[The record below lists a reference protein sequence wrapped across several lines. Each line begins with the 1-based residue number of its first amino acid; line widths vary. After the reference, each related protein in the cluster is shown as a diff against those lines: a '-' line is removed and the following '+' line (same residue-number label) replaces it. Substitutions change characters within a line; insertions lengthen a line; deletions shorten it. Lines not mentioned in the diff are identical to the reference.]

1 MTWHQHE
8 RTALTDA
15 LIDAGPLAPTLCEGW
30 QARHLAAHVVLR
42 ERSVRVGAGLVVPAL
57 AGAADRAISDLAD
70 TAQDDRGFAAL
81 VARVSAP
88 PPAWS
93 PVTWAGDAAN
103 LVELFVHTEDVR
115 RGTGEAAPRELDPD
129 LAEALWGRLVRMS
142 RLSYRRSPV
151 GIVLVVP
158 GGPRRVV
165 RRAPRGHGT
174 VAVRGAV
181 GELVLHAFGR
191 GAAAQV
197 ELIGDAQDVVE
208 LREVLPGG

>member
-8 RTALTDA
+8 RAA
-15 LIDAGPLAPTLCEGW
+15 LIDALTAAGPHAPTLCEGW
-30 QARHLAAHVVLR
+30 QARHLAAHVLLR
-42 ERSVRVGAGLVVPAL
+42 ERSVRVGAGLAVPAL
-57 AGAADRAISDLAD
+57 AGAADRAISSLAD
-70 TAQDDRGFAAL
+70 TAQDDQGFAAL
-81 VARVSAP
+81 VARVAAD

-115 RGTGEAAPRELDPD
+115 RGAGDTAPRELGAD
-129 LAEALWGRLVRMS
+129 LSGALWGRLLQTA

-174 VAVRGAV
+174 VAIRGEV

-191 GAAAQV
+191 GAAAHV
-197 ELIGDAQDVVE
+197 ELVGDPQDVAD